1 MSSAWRCLPPSDA
14 DFGRVGQD
22 ARRASQ
28 RQEMKRKPLRP
39 TTTKVPEA
47 SPDRLRTDNG
57 YTGEKECEQ
66 QREPAHERTEYYV
79 HSRVTPVF
87 SERGPEIAE
96 RNSRDRG
103 KFFTQRW
110 APFLEICGRSKFILS
125 YLAPRAS
132 ANELNLWQA
141 CIRQSV
147 NNFDP
152 RSILKMAA
160 LL

>member
-1 MSSAWRCLPPSDA
+1 MSSAWRRLPPSDV

-39 TTTKVPEA
+39 ATTKVLEA
-47 SPDRLRTDNG
+47 SRDRLRTGNR
-57 YTGEKECEQ
+57 YTGEKEYEQ
-66 QREPAHERTEYYV
+66 QREPADERTEYYV

-87 SERGPEIAE
+87 SERGAEIAE
-96 RNSRDRG
+96 RNSRDGG
-103 KFFTQRW
+103 KTFTHDELHLLCR
-110 APFLEICGRSKFILS
+110 RSKLILS

-132 ANELNLWQA
+132 ANEVNLRQA
-141 CIRQSV
+141 WIRQSV

-152 RSILKMAA
+152 RSILKTAA
-160 LL
+160 VL